1 MEDFMNTLEG
11 WFAPV
16 WNWFEP
22 GLVTYAGNGEA
33 VAWMPFLIQLGVIA
47 LVLAILMRGAGAI
60 LIFTIVG
67 VVIHVV
73 VDIVM
78 PMVRDGAPFG
88 MPPVMADAG
97 GVNML
102 YLQYLAAL
110 AVGYLIAIIIF
121 SIIKGMIFRGD

>member
-11 WFAPV
+11 WLGPV

-33 VAWMPFLIQLGVIA
+33 VSWMPFLIQLGVIA

-73 VDIVM
+73 VDLVM
-78 PMVRDGAPFG
+78 PMIRDGAQFA
-88 MPPVMADAG
+88 MPPVMAEG
-97 GVNML
+97 GVNMV
-102 YLQYLAAL
+102 YMQYLAAL

-121 SIIKGMIFRGD
+121 SIIKSMIFRGD

>member
-22 GLVTYAGNGEA
+22 GLVMYAGNGEA
-33 VAWMPFLIQLGVIA
+33 VSWMPFLIQLGVIA

-73 VDIVM
+73 VDLVM
-78 PMVRDGAPFG
+78 PMIRDGAQFA
-88 MPPVMADAG
+88 MPPVMAEG

-102 YLQYLAAL
+102 YMQYLAAL

>member
-22 GLVTYAGNGEA
+22 GLVTYAGNGES

-67 VVIHVV
+67 MVIHVV

-88 MPPVMADAG
+88 LPPVMADAG
-97 GVNML
+97 GVNMV